1 MKTTLDRVLF
11 SIAAV
16 TAAAMTI
23 STSVVAEGIA
33 TTNISVIGS
42 SESTNMHKFVEQPFW
57 TKTVPEGSSGAVVV
71 DFKGLQTSGLKGPEI
86 LRLLSTGAITIA
98 HGTFTTVAADD
109 EIFNGID
116 LPGLA
121 PTIQTARAIS
131 EAYSPV
137 VADTLRKKHGL
148 KLLAVLPFT
157 SQVFFCSTPINGLD
171 DLEGKKIR
179 VYGRSLAE
187 LVEAAGAT
195 PVTIPFNEVVP
206 ALQTGVADCAI
217 TGITAGNT
225 AKWYEVAKYLYNLPT
240 GWAINFYAANA
251 DAWNALAPEA
261 RRYLETAI
269 DQMKDDVWAFT
280 AEENQ
285 FGVACN
291 TGQDP
296 CQYGVKADMKL
307 TSLSSEDKEAL
318 DRLLLETVIPNWAQ
332 RCGAECTRTWNDT
345 VGKVVNMSLPIPD

>member
-1 MKTTLDRVLF
+1 MTVCAATLSL
-11 SIAAV
+11 
-16 TAAAMTI
+16 
-23 STSVVAEGIA
+23 TSVACAEEIPPTEIA
-33 TTNISVIGS
+33 VIGS

-57 TKTVPEGSSGAVVV
+57 TETVPSGSGDAINV

-86 LRLLSTGAITIA
+86 IRLLGTGAIGIA

-109 EIFNGID
+109 EVFNGID

-121 PTIQTARAIS
+121 PTIETARAVS
-131 EAYSPV
+131 EAYRPV
-137 VADTLRKKHGL
+137 VSKTLAEKHGL

-157 SQVFFCSTPINGLD
+157 SQVFFCSTPVNGLD
-171 DLEGKKIR
+171 DFAGKKIR

-187 LVEAAGAT
+187 MVEAAGAT
-195 PVTIPFNEVVP
+195 AVTIPFNEVVP
-206 ALQTGVADCAI
+206 ALQTGVVDCAV

-251 DAWNALAPEA
+251 ESWNTMDSAAQA
-261 RRYLETAI
+261 YLTKAI
-269 DQMKDDVWAFT
+269 QQMENDIWKFT

-296 CQYGVKADMKL
+296 CKFGEKADMKL
-307 TSLSSEDKEAL
+307 TELTPADKEKL
-318 DRLLLETVIPNWAQ
+318 NTLLLESVVPNWAA
-332 RCGAECTRTWNDT
+332 RCGAECTRIWNET
-345 VGKVVNMSLPIPD
+345 VGKVVDMELSIK